1 MATRAR
7 MGFGLAIGGVALAL
21 IVVAAGVVYQ
31 AYEAGG
37 APGTVRTPKE
47 KAYSVEVGT
56 LIAETVTP
64 VITSYG
70 HLVSGKTLELRSA
83 VAGPLIELSPNF
95 RDGGVV
101 SKGEVLFRIDPSK
114 LESALSFAEADV
126 AEAKADLAESKA
138 ALELA
143 KLEADAAQSQLDL
156 RIQAATRQEDLRSR
170 GVSTETDVE
179 AASLARAAAEQTLVN
194 RRQVV
199 AAADAR
205 MAQAEITIARRETSL
220 VDAERALE
228 DATVTAPFDGI
239 ISAPDAAA
247 GRLVSANEML
257 GTLIDPT
264 EMEVSFR
271 VTNMQFSRLLND
283 AGTLRKADVKI
294 IIQSGKSSSEAAATL
309 DRAGAEVGDGQ
320 IGRLVYARLTEPD
333 PRLVR
338 PGDFVTVEIPERPLS
353 DVASIPSSA
362 ATADGRILLIDDNNR
377 LEEFEATPV
386 RNQGDTLLVT
396 DVPFGRQYVLARAVQ
411 LGAGIG
417 VTPVEVTK
425 TAPAEAIEQE
435 TAPTSATPPVA
446 PEPDTI
452 ALDDTRR
459 AAIIDFINAS
469 TSMKPEMREK
479 FLEELSRPDV
489 PRATVEK
496 FEQKIV
502 EAQ

>member
-7 MGFGLAIGGVALAL
+7 IGFGLATGGIALAL
-21 IVVAAGVVYQ
+21 VLGAAGVVYQ

-37 APGTVRTPKE
+37 KPGTVRIPKE

-56 LIAETVTP
+56 LTAETVTP

-83 VAGPLIELSPNF
+83 VAGPLIELSPDF

-101 SKGEVLFRIDPSK
+101 KKGDVLFRIDPSR
-114 LESALSFAEADV
+114 LESGLSFAEADL
-126 AEAKADLAESKA
+126 AEAEADLAEAKA

-143 KLEADAAQSQLDL
+143 RLEADAAKSQLDL

-170 GVSTETDVE
+170 GVTTETDVE
-179 AASLARAAAEQTLVN
+179 TANLARAAAEQTLVN

-199 AAADAR
+199 AAAEAR
-205 MAQAEITIARRETSL
+205 VAQADITVTRRQTAL
-220 VDAERALE
+220 VDAGRALD
-228 DATVTAPFDGI
+228 DATVVAPFDGV

-283 AGTLRKADVKI
+283 AGSLRKAEVRIVVQTGKTSSDVT
-294 IIQSGKSSSEAAATL
+294 ATL

-320 IGRLVYARLTEPD
+320 IGRLVYARLADPD
-333 PRLVR
+333 PTLVR
-338 PGDFVTVEIPERPLS
+338 PGDFVSVEIPERPL
-353 DVASIPSSA
+353 DGVASIPATA
-362 ATADGRILLIDDNNR
+362 ATADGRILLIGDSNR
-377 LEEFEATPV
+377 LEEYQATPV

-396 DVPFGRQYVLARAVQ
+396 DVPFGRQYVLARAIQ
-411 LGAGIG
+411 LGAGIQ
-417 VTPVEVTK
+417 VTPTEVAAS
-425 TAPAEAIEQE
+425 APATSTEQAAAPAAAEAPAS
-435 TAPTSATPPVA
+435 T
-446 PEPDTI
+446 EPDAI
-452 ALDDTRR
+452 ALDDARR

-469 TSMKPEMREK
+469 ANMKPEMREK
-479 FLEELSRPDV
+479 FLEELSRPEV
-489 PRATVEK
+489 PLATVEK
-496 FEQKIV
+496 FEQKMA